1 VKLGGARGDQV
12 AVLSGVRPGDEVV
25 TSGVFKLRNGAAVH
39 VNNDVRP
46 GNDPA
51 PTPADN

>member
-1 VKLGGARGDQV
+1 
-12 AVLSGVRPGDEVV
+12 
-25 TSGVFKLRNGAAVH
+25 VFKLRGGAAVH

-51 PTPADN
+51 PRPADN